1 MADGKWQMAKLPFA
15 RQNLAGLR
23 QALRLKDFGRA
34 RQKLLS
40 ASCGLVH
47 AGGAE
52 TKG

>member
-1 MADGKWQMAKLPFA
+1 MAKLPFA
-15 RQNLAGLR
+15 RQDLNGLR
-23 QALRLKDFGRA
+23 QGLRLKDSGRG

-40 ASCGLVH
+40 AGCGLVH